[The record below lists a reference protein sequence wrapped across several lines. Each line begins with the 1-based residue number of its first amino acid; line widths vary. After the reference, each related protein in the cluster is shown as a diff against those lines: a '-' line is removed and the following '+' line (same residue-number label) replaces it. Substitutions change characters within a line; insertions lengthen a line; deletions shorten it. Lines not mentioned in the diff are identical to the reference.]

1 MIVMAFSFEAVLKA
15 TLVVGIVGLLIGIV
29 LGFAGSIF
37 EVKKDEKEEKIRACL
52 PGNNC
57 GGCGYPG
64 CDGCAHAIFLG
75 EAPVNQ
81 CPVGGPKVAAEIA
94 KVMGVADVPKTE
106 ARKAYV
112 RKSDCVGCTL
122 CQKTCAFDSVHVVN
136 KKATVNLDTCKGCG
150 ACAAK
155 CPKKA
160 IDLMDESKARELF
173 AAEPKEEPAAPAAA
187 APEKAAAPA
196 AEPQKAYVRK
206 ADCVGCTLCQKTCPF
221 DSVHVEN
228 RKATVNQDTCMGCG
242 ACAAKCPKKAIDLM
256 DESKARALADK
267 EAAEAAA
274 GAAVEAVKA
283 EAGKAAEAVKAE
295 AGKAA
300 EAVKSEA
307 GKAAEAVKAEAE
319 KAVETVKAEA
329 DQAAEAVEEV
339 AQEADEVVKE
349 VKMHGRTASAKPL
362 QGAPGK
368 KNKREHAKS
377 TNTKRV

>member
-1 MIVMAFSFEAVLKA
+1 MIVMAFNFVAVLKA

-122 CQKTCAFDSVHVVN
+122 CEKTCAFDSVHVVN
-136 KKATVNLDTCKGCG
+136 KKATVDLDTCKGCG

-173 AAEPKEEPAAPAAA
+173 AAEPKAAAPAAA
-187 APEKAAAPA
+187 PAKAPEAKAAAPA
-196 AEPQKAYVRK
+196 GEPQKAYVHK
-206 ADCVGCTLCQKTCPF
+206 ENCVGCTLCQKNCPF

-228 RKATVNQDTCMGCG
+228 RKATVNQETCMGCG
-242 ACAAKCPKKAIDLM
+242 VCASKCPKKTSRA
-256 DESKARALADK
+256 SWSVRRARRSPCIFATSDSHL
-267 EAAEAAA
+267 
-274 GAAVEAVKA
+274 
-283 EAGKAAEAVKAE
+283 
-295 AGKAA
+295 
-300 EAVKSEA
+300 
-307 GKAAEAVKAEAE
+307 
-319 KAVETVKAEA
+319 
-329 DQAAEAVEEV
+329 
-339 AQEADEVVKE
+339 
-349 VKMHGRTASAKPL
+349 
-362 QGAPGK
+362 
-368 KNKREHAKS
+368 
-377 TNTKRV
+377 

>member
-122 CQKTCAFDSVHVVN
+122 CQKTC
-136 KKATVNLDTCKGCG
+136 
-150 ACAAK
+150 
-155 CPKKA
+155 
-160 IDLMDESKARELF
+160 
-173 AAEPKEEPAAPAAA
+173 
-187 APEKAAAPA
+187 
-196 AEPQKAYVRK
+196 
-206 ADCVGCTLCQKTCPF
+206 PF

-300 EAVKSEA
+300 EAVKAEA